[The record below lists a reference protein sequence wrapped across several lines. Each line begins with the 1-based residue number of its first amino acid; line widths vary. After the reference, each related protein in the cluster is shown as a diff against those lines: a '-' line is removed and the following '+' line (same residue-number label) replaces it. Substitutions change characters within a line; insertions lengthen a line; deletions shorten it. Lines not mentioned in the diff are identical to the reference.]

1 MNRRYSAPT
10 LTWPALRYR
19 ILRTTFPTPLYA
31 LTLAGSIRDA
41 PSVVP
46 PDPWPG
52 DPLRGDAIR
61 AGHYEFAGH
70 SVTSASPPW
79 MVADDDTHPS
89 HWRRALHEFT
99 WLRDLRAHGGD
110 EARQVARMLT
120 LGWIDQHRQWSW
132 PAWRADT
139 IALRIVAWLTHYD
152 VFFAS
157 ADDSF
162 RRSLMTSI
170 GRQIRHLIRILP
182 AEVDGAARI
191 TALKGLICG
200 AVSLPCPNV
209 VEDNALAL
217 LKREL
222 TRQIFPDGGHVE
234 RSPALQLRV
243 LCDLIDIRATLNAGR
258 RELPE
263 SLQHAIDRLAPMLR
277 FFRHGDRALA
287 HFNGSNEGNVRLIDL
302 ALSQADARGRAP
314 RSAPHTGF
322 ERLSAGRMLV
332 LVDTGCAAPGLDQTA
347 CAGTLSF
354 EASVGRDRL
363 IVNCGAATDGDRQ
376 WQKACRTTAAHSTA
390 QLDNRNSSEIRDDGA
405 IGRRPSIVLCN
416 REDEDGNS
424 LLSMSHDGYLAPLS
438 IIHKRQL
445 YLTADGEDLRGED
458 IFTGPA
464 GHPFTIRFHL
474 HPRVQASLSKDSH
487 QTLLRLPGGSGWRL
501 RAETGHMRLEE
512 SIYLE
517 ATNRPRRSQQVVVDG
532 VTENETTAV
541 KWELQRHDQSSTRD
555 RK

>member
-1 MNRRYSAPT
+1 
-10 LTWPALRYR
+10 
-19 ILRTTFPTPLYA
+19 
-31 LTLAGSIRDA
+31 
-41 PSVVP
+41 
-46 PDPWPG
+46 
-52 DPLRGDAIR
+52 
-61 AGHYEFAGH
+61 
-70 SVTSASPPW
+70 
-79 MVADDDTHPS
+79 
-89 HWRRALHEFT
+89 
-99 WLRDLRAHGGD
+99 
-110 EARQVARMLT
+110 
-120 LGWIDQHRQWSW
+120 
-132 PAWRADT
+132 
-139 IALRIVAWLTHYD
+139 
-152 VFFAS
+152 
-157 ADDSF
+157 
-162 RRSLMTSI
+162 
-170 GRQIRHLIRILP
+170 
-182 AEVDGAARI
+182 
-191 TALKGLICG
+191 
-200 AVSLPCPNV
+200 
-209 VEDNALAL
+209 
-217 LKREL
+217 
-222 TRQIFPDGGHVE
+222 VE

-243 LCDLIDIRATLNAGR
+243 LCDLIDIRATLNVGR

-263 SLQHAIDRLAPMLR
+263 FLQHAIDRLAPMLR

-332 LVDTGCAAPGLDQTA
+332 LVDTGSAAPGLDQTA

-363 IVNCGAATDGDRQ
+363 IVNCGAATEGDSQ

-405 IGRRPSIVLCN
+405 IGRRPSIILCN

-501 RAETGHMRLEE
+501 RAEIGHMRLEE

-517 ATNRPRRSQQVVVDG
+517 APNRPRRSQQVVVDG
-532 VTENETTAV
+532 ETENETTTV
-541 KWELQRHDQSSTRD
+541 NWELQRHDQSSSRD